1 MSAPARK
8 ALTPDQI
15 DNLGYAL
22 IELAKELWVMK
33 DRQIITEAILRQKG
47 VVIDLD
53 TYQPGP
59 DLTAHIAA
67 ERTRFLN
74 AFAAVLFHEGA
85 S

>member
-1 MSAPARK
+1 VTSAPARK

-22 IELAKELWVMK
+22 IEMAKELWIIK
-33 DRQIITEAILRQKG
+33 DRQMITEALLRQKG
-47 VVIDLD
+47 VVVDIDS
-53 TYQPGP
+53 YQPGP

-85 S
+85 

>member
-1 MSAPARK
+1 MSAPVRK

-22 IELAKELWVMK
+22 IELAKEIWVMK
-33 DRQIITEAILRQKG
+33 DRQMISEAILRQKG
-47 VVIDLD
+47 VVLDLD

-85 S
+85 